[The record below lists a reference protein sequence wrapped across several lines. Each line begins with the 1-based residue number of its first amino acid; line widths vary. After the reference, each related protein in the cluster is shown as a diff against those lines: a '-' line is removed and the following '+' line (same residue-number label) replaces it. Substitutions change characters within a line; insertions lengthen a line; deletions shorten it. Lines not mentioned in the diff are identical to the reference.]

1 MPGTK
6 KCHGFRR
13 GYESQR
19 DPPSKRTGK
28 CDVGDDAE
36 MPVLWSSEMKHQHQ
50 ASAQDLEKR
59 LRFLDEYKRIRDEE
73 TGATDGNEDET
84 DGEESQDVSPSTQFF
99 LTK

>member
-1 MPGTK
+1 M
-6 KCHGFRR
+6 
-13 GYESQR
+13 
-19 DPPSKRTGK
+19 TGK

-59 LRFLDEYKRIRDEE
+59 LRFLDEYKRMRDEK
-73 TGATDGNEDET
+73 TGAADRNEEEK
-84 DGEESQDVSPSTQFF
+84 DGEESQDVSPSAQFF